1 MTFHVSLTNAEKL
14 DYADEDVYEFLE
26 GGVLAI
32 YRGEAFMDEYLAPT
46 AWERVEASKGHKPVA
61 RAMAIRDRK
70 NRVPRSSSCSERP
83 HTIDRADSY

>member
-14 DYADEDVYEFLE
+14 DYADEDVYEFPE

-46 AWERVEASKGHKPVA
+46 AWERVEASKGHKPGRKGHGHSGPKES
-61 RAMAIRDRK
+61 RATF
-70 NRVPRSSSCSERP
+70 V
-83 HTIDRADSY
+83 